1 MKQKQ
6 VSITS
11 GMLEKAVAAGH
22 LFLVYQPKLE
32 LRTGRIIGV
41 EALARWQD
49 ARRGTFEPM
58 TFIPLVEAAGLIDR
72 FSEWALAS
80 ALSQWSAWQA
90 EGLDLQMAVNISAL
104 NLEHVSFPDMVSRLC
119 SAGGVNPDR
128 LTLELTEGSSQEATR
143 LMDTISRFRLKGIGI
158 SLDDFGTGF
167 GSLVQLRKLPFTELK
182 IDRAFV
188 GDLLTSADSRA
199 ITRAL
204 INLAHELGLEVTAQ
218 GCGRSYHSRNAHSIR
233 LRYGARLFYRSAY
246 ARRSTLHMAHEAR
259 RRSGVKH
266 LCQRLPLRAHPDSRY
281 CLKALRCSVASSA
294 IDERAAKLDCAIRPL
309 VPPGQ

>member
-1 MKQKQ
+1 
-6 VSITS
+6 
-11 GMLEKAVAAGH
+11 MLEKAVAAGH

-49 ARRGTFEPM
+49 AHRGMFEPM
-58 TFIPLVEAAGLIDR
+58 TFIPLVEAAGLIDW

-80 ALSQWSAWQA
+80 ALSQWLAWQA
-90 EGLDLQMAVNISAL
+90 KGLDLEMAVNISAL

-119 SAGGVNPDR
+119 SAAGVDPDR

-188 GDLLTSADSRA
+188 GDLLTSTHSRA

-204 INLAHELGLEVTAQ
+204 INLAHELGLKVTAEGVEDHRTLERLTVFGCDMAQ
-218 GCGRSYHSRNAHSIR
+218 GYFI
-233 LRYGARLFYRSAY
+233 ARPMLGDQLSTWL
-246 ARRSTLHMAHEAR
+246 ARRS
-259 RRSGVKH
+259 GG
-266 LCQRLPLRAHPDSRY
+266 
-281 CLKALRCSVASSA
+281 AL
-294 IDERAAKLDCAIRPL
+294 
-309 VPPGQ
+309 